1 MKFSEKELLY
11 LTNASGEKL
20 LTSIFDFDDTD
31 EEFERCYDLKKN
43 EISAIA
49 EIVRNKLNKELILSE
64 RRKRIRYFNKVG
76 VSFPPDLF
84 E

>member
-31 EEFERCYDLKKN
+31 EEFERCYDLKKLGF
-43 EISAIA
+43 SHC
-49 EIVRNKLNKELILSE
+49 RNSQE
-64 RRKRIRYFNKVG
+64 
-76 VSFPPDLF
+76 
-84 E
+84 

>member
-64 RRKRIRYFNKVG
+64 RRKRITYLKKLG